1 MKDQNPVPE
10 QETEFER
17 WDRGKTLFLESL
29 YKPDSALRGCAHNQ
43 KCFDELMEIRD
54 VVIDLVKDIPNPHAP
69 KLKPG
74 EKNNLPPVKS
84 FNGISVTL
92 LGGSLGKHYMK
103 DWTEEQINEYKEYIS
118 INS

>member
-1 MKDQNPVPE
+1 MKDQNSVPE
-10 QETEFER
+10 NETKFEK

-43 KCFDELMEIRD
+43 KCFNELMEIREA
-54 VVIDLVKDIPNPHAP
+54 VIDLVKNIPNPHAP

-74 EKNNLPPVKS
+74 DKNNLPPVKS

-92 LGGSLGKHYMK
+92 LGGALGHHYMK
-103 DWTEEQINEYKEYIS
+103 EWTEEQVKEYKEYIG